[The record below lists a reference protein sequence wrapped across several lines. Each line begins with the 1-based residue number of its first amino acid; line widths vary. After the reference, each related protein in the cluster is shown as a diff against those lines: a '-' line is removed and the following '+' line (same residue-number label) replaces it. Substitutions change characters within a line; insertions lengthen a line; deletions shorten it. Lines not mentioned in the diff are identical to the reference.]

1 MELDRGA
8 RFREKAVRMVTRVSR
23 GETLSLLMGA
33 SDLIRLRRVQ
43 ASPVLPVVGKVP
55 VAYGRA
61 RAKSGLRLP
70 GPTRAAWV
78 AAGCR
83 ANWAPPWG
91 SARARPDRPRKSCY
105 RCRRGSRRPGQ
116 T

>member
-23 GETLSLLMGA
+23 GERLSLLMGA
-33 SDLIRLRRVQ
+33 SDLISLRRVQ
-43 ASPVLPVVGKVP
+43 ARPVLPVVGKVP

-61 RAKSGLRLP
+61 RAKCGLQVAGTDTRGLGRCGIP
-70 GPTRAAWV
+70 GEPGAALGV
-78 AAGCR
+78 SQSTTGPA
-83 ANWAPPWG
+83 
-91 SARARPDRPRKSCY
+91 
-105 RCRRGSRRPGQ
+105 